1 MDRLKPS
8 GWPKR
13 VRCCGD
19 KRQVRVDSSSWIP
32 NMVLLRLYY
41 LPFMSNSLASH
52 NQLYYLPIVAFQ
64 RTTRSEREQSRIG
77 VATSTRAP
85 NPRPGVRAGSRAPPT
100 RYGSSIATRNGAASP
115 TPSVASVA
123 TVNTIGTKR
132 KERDF
137 EAEASTQETNI
148 QVVVRCRGRN
158 EREVRE
164 NSNVVVTADS
174 VRGKVVEL
182 SMGSNAL
189 SNRSYNFDRV
199 FSPAADQYMVFD
211 DTVKPILDE
220 MLSGYNCTIFAYGQT
235 GTGKTYTMSGDMT
248 ETMGMLS
255 DDAGIIP
262 RVLQTLFTKLELE
275 NAESTIKCSFIEL
288 YNEELR
294 DLLASD
300 DGTKL
305 KIYDDTSRRGHA
317 STIVQGMEEKHI
329 KDAAEG
335 VKVLQEGSLKRQVAA
350 TKCNDLSSR
359 SHTVFTITT
368 YVRKPNEHGVE
379 ALVSAG
385 KLNLVDLAGSEN
397 IQRSGA
403 ENKRATEAG
412 LINKSLLTLGR
423 VINALVD
430 KGSHIPYR
438 ESKLTRLLQDSLG
451 GRTKTCIIATISPA
465 KSNLEETISTLE
477 YAFRAKNIK
486 NKPQMNPMIEKKTLL
501 KDFTMEI
508 ERLKSELIAT
518 RQRNGVYL
526 SNESYEEM
534 TAQSESRRIVNEEQS
549 AKLETLEKN
558 LRNKVQ
564 ELFSLQS
571 TFLGLK
577 KDHEGTRA
585 QLDDTKEVL
594 DQTEIVLSATRQS
607 LSEETKIR
615 KAHQKTEQKLTEV
628 GGELIEKLHK
638 TVSDVGGLHAKNRRK
653 SDLQSINRNTWTT
666 SQNQV
671 ADVTAMVERR
681 IGEFQEEQQE
691 HIASVGQRMGSFV
704 DEELRKLSTTQ
715 AFLDEHLSTF
725 AESRKELLE
734 SKQKSKDDMDGVLEG
749 IKVVRDTVKERM
761 GENLQSISQSA
772 ERIAADMM
780 NEMTAF
786 HGQLHNSYSEL
797 GKDFK
802 SVFEEL
808 VKHITAQRAEC
819 DNLKQQL
826 QSATSTIV
834 LQNATISS
842 RIQDA
847 LTEERRLAVDDRQ
860 NLMAQI
866 STLINAQAETQESRL
881 QAKASEIQKTITST
895 STSLEQA
902 VESYGEGMSSWD
914 LKEGEMLEEV
924 KKSRDQLKTKLQD
937 DWTAADDHS
946 SSIQATAKSVHAETV
961 RAVDEQIK
969 DLDVQMEALD
979 DFVTRART
987 ENGHHHETHNE
998 SVKALSSTVEESFG
1012 NISAHFKSTFDRVK
1026 NLGEEMEVDL
1036 GDLQEVLEPMKDQLC
1051 QPLSNLREDITG
1063 AALQEYQPTG
1073 ETPAKVQ
1080 YHYPT
1085 DLPRTEDHDLIISSI
1100 DEVITPTRNSEST
1113 DKDATIVFA
1122 DLDSSPH
1129 KMMTSPVRP
1138 ATRMSMASASEHMG
1152 MPSSLREVNPN
1163 VPGNVT
1169 TGSVNYNPRASIIS
1183 MPPERTMPLF
1193 KRPTRVTRSTKKVGS
1208 RDPII
1213 SEGGENV
1220 LPTAL
1225 EESLAR
1231 RKSPRIN

>member
-1 MDRLKPS
+1 MAPPS
-8 GWPKR
+8 SR
-13 VRCCGD
+13 TSSVRPPSSRPG
-19 KRQVRVDSSSWIP
+19 VR
-32 NMVLLRLYY
+32 
-41 LPFMSNSLASH
+41 
-52 NQLYYLPIVAFQ
+52 
-64 RTTRSEREQSRIG
+64 
-77 VATSTRAP
+77 TSTRAP
-85 NPRPGVRAGSRAPPT
+85 ST
-100 RYGSSIATRNGAASP
+100 RYGSSLATRNGAVSP
-115 TPSVASVA
+115 TPSVASTA
-123 TVNTIGTKR
+123 TVNTIGNKR

-137 EAEASTQETNI
+137 EAEASTEETNI

-158 EREVRE
+158 EREVKE

-199 FSPAADQYMVFD
+199 FSQAADQYMVFD

-220 MLSGYNCTIFAYGQT
+220 MLAGYNCTIFAYGQT

-294 DLLASD
+294 DLLTSE
-300 DGTKL
+300 DGAKL
-305 KIYDDTSRRGHA
+305 KIYDDTSRKGHS
-317 STIVQGMEEKHI
+317 STLVQGMEEKHI
-329 KDAAEG
+329 KTANEG
-335 VKVLQEGSLKRQVAA
+335 VQVLQEGSLKRQVAA

-359 SHTVFTITT
+359 SHTVFTITA

-403 ENKRATEAG
+403 ENKRAAEAG

-430 KGSHIPYR
+430 KSSHIPYR

-465 KSNLEETISTLE
+465 KSNLEETISTLD

-486 NKPQMNPMIEKKTLL
+486 NKPQQNPMVEKKTLL
-501 KDFTMEI
+501 KEFTMEI
-508 ERLKSELIAT
+508 EKLKSELIAT

-526 SNESYEEM
+526 SNEVYEEM
-534 TAQSESRRIVNEEQS
+534 TAQSESRRIVNEEQT
-549 AKLETLEKN
+549 AKLETLESN

-594 DQTEIVLSATRQS
+594 DQTEIVLSATRKS
-607 LSEETKIR
+607 LAEETKIR
-615 KAHQKTEQKLTEV
+615 KAHQMTEQKLTEV
-628 GGELIEKLHK
+628 GGELINKLHT
-638 TVSDVGGLHAKNRRK
+638 TVRDVDGLHAKNRRK

-666 SQNQV
+666 SQDQV
-671 ADVTAMVERR
+671 ADVTTMVERR
-681 IGEFQEEQQE
+681 IEEFQGEQQE
-691 HIASVGQRMGSFV
+691 HISSVGERMGNFV
-704 DEELRKLSTTQ
+704 DEELRKLSSTQ
-715 AFLDEHLSTF
+715 AFLDEHLNTF
-725 AESRKELLE
+725 AGSKKELLE
-734 SKQKSKDDMDGVLEG
+734 SKQKSKEDMDGVLEE

-761 GENLQSISQSA
+761 GESLQSISHSA

-780 NEMTAF
+780 SEMTAF
-786 HGQLHNSYSEL
+786 HGQLHNSYSAL

-802 SVFEEL
+802 TIFEEL

-819 DNLKQQL
+819 DSLKRQL
-826 QSATSTIV
+826 QSATNTIV

-860 NLMAQI
+860 KLMAQI
-866 STLINAQAETQESRL
+866 STLINNTAETQESRFH
-881 QAKASEIQKTITST
+881 AKASQIQKSITATST
-895 STSLEQA
+895 DLEQA
-902 VESYGEGMSSWD
+902 IDTYGEGMSSWD
-914 LKEGEMLEEV
+914 SKENEMLEEV
-924 KKSRDQLKTKLQD
+924 KKSRDTLKTKLKD
-937 DWTAADDHS
+937 DWTAANDHS

-961 RAVDEQIK
+961 RVVDEQIK

-987 ENGHHHETHNE
+987 ENGHHHEAHNQ
-998 SVKALSSTVEESFG
+998 SVKALSNTVEESFG

-1026 NLGEEMEVDL
+1026 NLGEEMEIDL
-1036 GDLQEVLEPMKDQLC
+1036 CDLQEGLEPLNDQLC
-1051 QPLSNLREDITG
+1051 RPLANLREDVTKT
-1063 AALQEYQPTG
+1063 ALQEYQPTG

-1085 DLPRTEDHDLIISSI
+1085 DLPRTQDHDLIISSI
-1100 DEVITPTRNSEST
+1100 DEVMTPTKEREST

-1122 DLDSSPH
+1122 DLDCPQ
-1129 KMMTSPVRP
+1129 KMVSSPVRP
-1138 ATRMSMASASEHMG
+1138 PQRMSMASAPEHIG

-1163 VPGNVT
+1163 VPNASGNLT
-1169 TGSVNYNPRASIIS
+1169 TGSISFDPRASISS

-1193 KRPTRVTRSTKKVGS
+1193 KRNTRATRSTKKVGS

-1213 SEGGENV
+1213 SEGGENT

-1225 EESLAR
+1225 EESLSR

>member
-1 MDRLKPS
+1 MAP
-8 GWPKR
+8 
-13 VRCCGD
+13 
-19 KRQVRVDSSSWIP
+19 
-32 NMVLLRLYY
+32 
-41 LPFMSNSLASH
+41 
-52 NQLYYLPIVAFQ
+52 
-64 RTTRSEREQSRIG
+64 
-77 VATSTRAP
+77 STRAP
-85 NPRPGVRAGSRAPPT
+85 ITRPGVRAGSRAPSV
-100 RYGSSIATRNGAASP
+100 RHGSSLATRNGAVSP

-137 EAEASTQETNI
+137 EVETGTEETNI

-199 FSPAADQYMVFD
+199 FSQAADQYMVFD

-220 MLSGYNCTIFAYGQT
+220 MLAGYNCTIFAYGQT

-248 ETMGMLS
+248 DTMGMLS

-300 DGTKL
+300 EGAKL
-305 KIYDDTSRRGHA
+305 KIFDDTSRRGHA

-329 KDAAEG
+329 KNAAEG

-368 YVRKPNEHGVE
+368 YVRKPNEHGVD

-403 ENKRATEAG
+403 ENKRAAEAG

-430 KGSHIPYR
+430 KSSHIPYR

-465 KSNLEETISTLE
+465 KSNLEETISTLD

-486 NKPQMNPMIEKKTLL
+486 NKPQMNPMVEKKTLL

-508 ERLKSELIAT
+508 EKLKSELIAT

-526 SNESYEEM
+526 SNETYEEM
-534 TAQSESRRIVNEEQS
+534 TATSESRRIVNEEQS
-549 AKLETLEKN
+549 AKLETLENN

-607 LSEETKIR
+607 LAEETKIR

-628 GGELIEKLHK
+628 GGELIDQLQK
-638 TVSDVGGLHAKNRRK
+638 TVRDVGGLHAKNRRK

-666 SQNQV
+666 SQDQV
-671 ADVTAMVERR
+671 ADVTSMVERR
-681 IGEFQEEQQE
+681 IGEFEEEQQE
-691 HIASVGQRMGSFV
+691 HIASVGQRMDSFV
-704 DEELRKLSTTQ
+704 DEELRKLSATQ
-715 AFLDEHLSTF
+715 TFLDEHLNTF
-725 AESRKELLE
+725 AQSKKELFE
-734 SKQKSKDDMDGVLEG
+734 SKQKSKDDMDGVLEE

-761 GENLQSISQSA
+761 GESLQAISHSA

-780 NEMTAF
+780 SEMNAF
-786 HGQLHNSYSEL
+786 HGQLHNSYSAL

-819 DNLKQQL
+819 DSLKRQL
-826 QSATSTIV
+826 QSATNTIV

-847 LTEERRLAVDDRQ
+847 LTEERRVAVDERQ
-860 NLMAQI
+860 KLMAQI
-866 STLINAQAETQESRL
+866 SAIINAHAETQESRIHV
-881 QAKASEIQKTITST
+881 KASQIQKSITATST
-895 STSLEQA
+895 DLEQA
-902 VESYGEGMSSWD
+902 VGTYDQGMSSWD

-924 KKSRDQLKTKLQD
+924 KKSRDLFKTKLKD
-937 DWTAADDHS
+937 DWTVASNHS

-961 RAVDEQIK
+961 RVVDEQIK

-987 ENGHHHETHNE
+987 ENGRHHETQNQ
-998 SVKALSSTVEESFG
+998 SVKALSNTVEESFG
-1012 NISAHFKSTFDRVK
+1012 NISAHLKSTSDRVK
-1026 NLGEEMEVDL
+1026 NLGEEMEIDL
-1036 GDLQEVLEPMKDQLC
+1036 GELQDGLKPLKDQLG
-1051 QPLSNLREDITG
+1051 QPLANLREDITS

-1085 DLPRTEDHDLIISSI
+1085 DLPRTEDHDLIISRI
-1100 DEVITPTRNSEST
+1100 DEVITPTKDRESS

-1122 DLDSSPH
+1122 DLDCPH

-1138 ATRMSMASASEHMG
+1138 ATRMSMVSAPEHIG

-1163 VPGNVT
+1163 VPGNLT
-1169 TGSVNYNPRASIIS
+1169 TGSISFDPRSSTTS

-1193 KRPTRVTRSTKKVGS
+1193 KRNARVTRSTKKVGS

-1225 EESLAR
+1225 EESLSR

>member
-1 MDRLKPS
+1 MVTSAKSVLTLARGSQTCECAATKTLSRYPPQPLPHQRLNET
-8 GWPKR
+8 KR
-13 VRCCGD
+13 SQTH
-19 KRQVRVDSSSWIP
+19 KQ
-32 NMVLLRLYY
+32 
-41 LPFMSNSLASH
+41 
-52 NQLYYLPIVAFQ
+52 LPIVAFQ

-77 VATSTRAP
+77 VATGTRAP
-85 NPRPGVRAGSRAPPT
+85 NTRPGVRAGSRAPPT
-100 RYGSSIATRNGAASP
+100 RYGSSAASRSGAASP

-137 EAEASTQETNI
+137 EAEASTEETNI

-158 EREVRE
+158 EREVKE

-262 RVLQTLFTKLELE
+262 RVLQTLFTKLELD

-300 DGTKL
+300 EGTKL

-465 KSNLEETISTLE
+465 KINLEETISTLE

-549 AKLETLEKN
+549 AKLDTLEKN

-615 KAHQKTEQKLTEV
+615 KAHQKTEQRLTEV
-628 GGELIEKLHK
+628 GGELIDKLHK

-671 ADVTAMVERR
+671 ADVTSMVERR
-681 IGEFQEEQQE
+681 IGEFQDEQQE

-704 DEELRKLSTTQ
+704 DEELRKLSSTQ
-715 AFLDEHLSTF
+715 AFLDEHLGTF
-725 AESRKELLE
+725 ADSKKELLE
-734 SKQKSKDDMDGVLEG
+734 SKQKSKDDMDGVLEE

-761 GENLQSISQSA
+761 GESLQSISHSA

-780 NEMTAF
+780 SEMTAF
-786 HGQLHNSYSEL
+786 HGQLHNSYSAL

-819 DNLKQQL
+819 DNLKRQL
-826 QSATSTIV
+826 QSATNTIV

-860 NLMAQI
+860 KLMAQI
-866 STLINAQAETQESRL
+866 STLINTQAETQESRM
-881 QAKASEIQKTITST
+881 QATASEIQKTITST
-895 STSLEQA
+895 STNLEQA
-902 VESYGEGMSSWD
+902 VDTYGEGMSSWD

-924 KKSRDQLKTKLQD
+924 KKSRDQLKTKLKD

-987 ENGHHHETHNE
+987 ENGHHHATHSQ
-998 SVKALSSTVEESFG
+998 SVDALSNTVEESFG

-1036 GDLQEVLEPMKDQLC
+1036 GDLQDGLEPLKDQLC
-1051 QPLSNLREDITG
+1051 QPLANLREDVTG

-1100 DEVITPTRNSEST
+1100 DEVITPTKPGEST

-1138 ATRMSMASASEHMG
+1138 ATRMSMVSASEHMG

-1163 VPGNVT
+1163 VPGSLT
-1169 TGSVNYNPRASIIS
+1169 TGTANYNPRSSIIS

-1213 SEGGENV
+1213 AEGGENI

-1225 EESLAR
+1225 EESLSR